1 MQVTAAMFPLKM
13 SVFGDAAGCC
23 GGGARTLRAGY
34 PLCVAVL
41 DFLRVHY
48 AGSGVRRPSVCQY
61 DPTLESGVRFGK
73 YPPHIWISFTSW
85 WCITSKMDRMSMI

>member
-1 MQVTAAMFPLKM
+1 MTAAMFPLKM

-61 DPTLESGVRFGK
+61 DPTLESGVRLGWSFGYRSHLGGVLPLK
-73 YPPHIWISFTSW
+73 WIE
-85 WCITSKMDRMSMI
+85 CQ